1 MKKKK
6 NPNDAMFR
14 NINALKT
21 KNIEV
26 IRHLHLVEKTLDA
39 VVSITSDLTNR
50 IEKLERKL
58 HNAHI
63 R

>member
-1 MKKKK
+1 MTKKK
-6 NPNDAMFR
+6 NPNDTTFR
-14 NINALKT
+14 NINSLKT

-26 IRHLHLVEKTLDA
+26 VRHLHLVEKTLDA